1 MEKQSPASRIHSQ
14 SIVTD
19 AHSDYAL
26 EALAQYRKGNEE
38 AFRNE
43 HLPRLRLGGVRL
55 EVNTVG
61 GDFDMEGVDFRNPLN
76 AFGVLDLVHR
86 ELERAPEELV
96 LVRTGAD
103 LDALE
108 KDRNKIGLLL
118 ALEGASP
125 IDNEFSLLHN
135 YYRLG
140 LRAVALTHN
149 ERNVFAEG
157 CREDANG
164 GLSRLGRQLVQELNR
179 LNIMLDLVH
188 VGERTFFDA
197 LELFAKVP
205 YVSHS
210 NVKALCNHFRN
221 LTDAQIKAVADRGGV
236 VGMNFIADFVDSDH
250 SKATVERMVDH
261 IAYIGDLAGI
271 DHVGLGPDFI
281 DYESTIEGWLVQH
294 NFPPESADFA
304 HGIEDVTCLPHITET
319 MVARGFSDQDI
330 QKVLGENFIRVYRL
344 NLEAPVKSRRTEV
357 AS

>member
-14 SIVTD
+14 AIVTD

-26 EALAQYRKGNEE
+26 AALVQYRKGNKE

-43 HLPRLRLGGVRL
+43 HLPRLRLGGVRM

-61 GDFDMEGVDFRNPLN
+61 GDFDMGGVDFRNPLN
-76 AFGVLDLVHR
+76 VFSVLDRVHH
-86 ELERAPEELV
+86 ELERAPDELV

-118 ALEGASP
+118 ALEGASS
-125 IDNEFSLLHN
+125 IDNDFALLHN

-149 ERNVFAEG
+149 ERNIFAEG

-164 GLSRLGRQLVQELNR
+164 GLSRLGKQLLQELNR

-210 NVKALCNHFRN
+210 NVKAL
-221 LTDAQIKAVADRGGV
+221 
-236 VGMNFIADFVDSDH
+236 
-250 SKATVERMVDH
+250 
-261 IAYIGDLAGI
+261 
-271 DHVGLGPDFI
+271 
-281 DYESTIEGWLVQH
+281 
-294 NFPPESADFA
+294 
-304 HGIEDVTCLPHITET
+304 
-319 MVARGFSDQDI
+319 
-330 QKVLGENFIRVYRL
+330 
-344 NLEAPVKSRRTEV
+344 
-357 AS
+357 

>member
-14 SIVTD
+14 AIVTD

-26 EALAQYRKGNEE
+26 AALVQYRKGNEK

-43 HLPRLRLGGVRL
+43 HLPRLRLGGARL

-61 GDFDMEGVDFRNPLN
+61 GDFDMGGVDFRNPLN
-76 AFGVLDLVHR
+76 VFGVLDRVHH
-86 ELERAPEELV
+86 ELERAPGELV

-118 ALEGASP
+118 ALEGAAP
-125 IDNEFSLLHN
+125 IDSDFALLHN

-149 ERNVFAEG
+149 ERNIFAEG

-164 GLSRLGRQLVQELNR
+164 GLSRLGKQLLQELNR

-221 LTDAQIKAVADRGGV
+221 LTDAQIKAVAGRGGV

-261 IAYIGDLAGI
+261 IAYIADLVGI

-281 DYESTIEGWLVQH
+281 DYDSTIKEWLVQH
-294 NFPPESADFA
+294 NLPPEGADFA

-330 QKVLGENFIRVYRL
+330 QKVLGENFIHVYRR
-344 NLEAPVKSRRTEV
+344 NLAAR
-357 AS
+357 